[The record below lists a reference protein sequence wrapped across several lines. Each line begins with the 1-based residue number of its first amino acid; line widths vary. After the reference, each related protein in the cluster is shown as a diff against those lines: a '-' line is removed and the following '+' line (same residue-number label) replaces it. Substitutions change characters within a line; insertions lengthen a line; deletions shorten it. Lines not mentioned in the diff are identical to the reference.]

1 LWVVFILSLTLG
13 STPSAERLGKKRPSG
28 RLFSANNLAITLVF
42 ILTTF
47 AFQIAAVAAVQK
59 KPWYGTERYP
69 RAMAEGTD
77 PEGTNTA
84 IPETTAVFIVA
95 AWQFVACALVF
106 SVGHP
111 WKKWPTANPLFC
123 AWLAVVA
130 LSALG
135 ITLVPLPAFYSLL
148 SLQVPPYE
156 WNLQLL
162 GISLAAFLA
171 YFVALGGLAWV
182 KRRGGLAAIQC
193 RGPPKP
199 HKLLRREWAEQWGAQ
214 QALEVAPRKSGAA
227 AAPASAR
234 SSESAESWAA

>member
-1 LWVVFILSLTLG
+1 MVFILSLTLG
-13 STPSAERLGKKRPSG
+13 STPSAERLGRKRPSG
-28 RLFSANNLAITLVF
+28 RLFSVHNLAITLTF
-42 ILTTF
+42 IATTF
-47 AFQIAAVAAVQK
+47 AFQVAAVAAVQR
-59 KPWYGTERYP
+59 KPWYGTEAYP
-69 RAMAEGTD
+69 TAMREGSD
-77 PEGTNTA
+77 AEGTNTA

-162 GISLAAFLA
+162 GISLAAFAA
-171 YFVALGGLAWV
+171 YFVALGALAAV
-182 KRRGGLAAIQC
+182 KRRGWLARLEC

-199 HKLLRREWAEQWGAQ
+199 HKVVRREWAEQWGKA
-214 QALEVAPRKSGAA
+214 AAAA
-227 AAPASAR
+227 AAPRPAAPTPR
-234 SSESAESWAA
+234 AAESVDAW